1 MRSLR
6 AFAISLIF
14 ALIAYTA
21 SYAHLRGQYVQRW
34 KKDGHDYVI
43 FPESAMIL
51 YYFYRP
57 AAIVDGALTGMRF
70 HIGPHEE

>member
-21 SYAHLRGQYVQRW
+21 SYAYLRGQYVQRW